1 MEQERVSC
9 LALPQADN
17 ALKGHA
23 DVVGLHVRVQGVEG
37 SLEPTVDALPL
48 PTHLGPELHF
58 DILTFSTL
66 VIRLRTSKSLFSFL
80 SPIITRPPPPGG
92 HGTVLAFKPR

>member
-9 LALPQADN
+9 LALSQADN

-37 SLEPTVDALPL
+37 GLEPAVDALPL
-48 PTHLGPELHF
+48 PAHLGPELHF
-58 DILTFSTL
+58 DILTFCNSTL

-80 SPIITRPPPPGG
+80 SPIITRPPLPG
-92 HGTVLAFKPR
+92 HHAV

>member
-9 LALPQADN
+9 LALSQADN

-23 DVVGLHVRVQGVEG
+23 DVVGLHVGVQGVEG
-37 SLEPTVDALPL
+37 GLEPAVDALPL
-48 PTHLGPELHF
+48 PAHLGHRFCFFFTLKK
-58 DILTFSTL
+58 TL

-80 SPIITRPPPPGG
+80 SPIITRPPLPG
-92 HGTVLAFKPR
+92 HHAV